1 MEDLKNKAQENEA
14 ELLSDEAQEVMSRI
28 PPAIIRWGMTVMAV
42 IIAGLILAAALIHWP
57 ETVEVPIDGQLQNGE
72 MIITARL
79 SPEGTRFVIH
89 HDSIRVSIFSPMLP
103 DRYSES
109 GATGVISD
117 ITIQNNSVESFL
129 VSMKMDSE
137 AYTDSSIFSGTMVL
151 TTSNK
156 SLLKHIIEQVRI

>member
-1 MEDLKNKAQENEA
+1 MDDLKTNRQENNV

-42 IIAGLILAAALIHWP
+42 IVAGMLIAAAYIRWP
-57 ETVEVPIDGQLQNGE
+57 ETLEVPFDGQIQNSE
-72 MIITARL
+72 TIITAKL
-79 SPEGTRFVIH
+79 SPEVTRFVIH

-117 ITIQNNSVESFL
+117 ITIQKNSVESFL

-137 AYTDSSIFSGTMVL
+137 AFVDSNIFSGIMVL